1 MQHKTGPLSIGLSTY
16 LNGQGGGD
24 DHSHEG
30 DGWGEH
36 NERKRKADVSRLDES
51 YLEPPSHLLQMC
63 DDDIFKYTENLRKRT
78 KATEQK
84 AGKAKAMGKYNIK
97 LLKLAHSRR
106 SYNKNKAKKAKK
118 QEYMKEYRQKNKEIG
133 VNPELKAKNA
143 ANRKAS
149 RTYQKFAEKHNKFY
163 SSKKDM
169 VPASLKMKETKMLFE
184 KSTRKYFVV
193 VERLKNLGG
202 DIYYE
207 RSALGKM
214 LDGTF
219 QEITD
224 KDMQLSVWKAF
235 KLLGANKL
243 ARRANSVDLGSGLGK
258 PSLFFS
264 QLYFEEG
271 KHFGI
276 EFDKGLAHT
285 ANGNLKRVTIKGVV
299 NVQKGHLKKNN
310 IKENGELSHVRP
322 LHVVLIHGNIE
333 QISHYSGFDIIY
345 SFDAVH
351 TPEVKLAMQNAWNH
365 PLSKNCK
372 LFITSS
378 SFIEVEDLGYK
389 DLQLVEQT
397 RVTFSKN

>member
-16 LNGQGGGD
+16 LNGQGGE

-149 RTYQKFAEKHNKFY
+149 RAYQKFAEKHNKLY

-169 VPASLKMKETKMLFE
+169 VPASLKMKETKIFFE
-184 KSTRKYFVV
+184 KSTRKYFVA
-193 VERLKNLGG
+193 VERLKNLRG
-202 DIYYE
+202 DI
-207 RSALGKM
+207 
-214 LDGTF
+214 
-219 QEITD
+219 
-224 KDMQLSVWKAF
+224 
-235 KLLGANKL
+235 
-243 ARRANSVDLGSGLGK
+243 
-258 PSLFFS
+258 
-264 QLYFEEG
+264 
-271 KHFGI
+271 
-276 EFDKGLAHT
+276 
-285 ANGNLKRVTIKGVV
+285 
-299 NVQKGHLKKNN
+299 
-310 IKENGELSHVRP
+310 
-322 LHVVLIHGNIE
+322 
-333 QISHYSGFDIIY
+333 
-345 SFDAVH
+345 
-351 TPEVKLAMQNAWNH
+351 
-365 PLSKNCK
+365 
-372 LFITSS
+372 
-378 SFIEVEDLGYK
+378 
-389 DLQLVEQT
+389 
-397 RVTFSKN
+397 